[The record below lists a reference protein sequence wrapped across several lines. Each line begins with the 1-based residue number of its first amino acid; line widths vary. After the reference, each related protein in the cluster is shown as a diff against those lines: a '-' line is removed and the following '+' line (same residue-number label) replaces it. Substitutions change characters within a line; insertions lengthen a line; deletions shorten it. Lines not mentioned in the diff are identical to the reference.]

1 MRALLAIGAACLL
14 TSCAVTIDESSL
26 LPTIDPPGAGVTL
39 AAPPGYSLT
48 ERMIDVGGLGQVHAV
63 RLDRPE
69 SEATVIFAGGSG
81 YFSANASRRLTRLAE
96 LTGADIVT
104 FDYPGRAGT
113 TVPRTA
119 QALSELGPAL
129 VTGFREVG
137 WIGAGPLYAYGFSF
151 GGASAAGIARTGGFD
166 GLLLESTSSDI
177 NAMGRNMV
185 PGFVRPFVRLRID
198 EDLNQFDFLGFAATA
213 RAPVLLLA
221 AEDDAQA
228 DRAIVEAFAVR
239 LRDQGLAVTLVFGEG
254 GHGDAIYSE
263 PGGRA
268 VRTFTSA
275 ARN

>member
-1 MRALLAIGAACLL
+1 MRSLLAIGAACLL
-14 TSCAVTIDESSL
+14 TSCAVTVDESSL
-26 LPTIDPPGAGVTL
+26 LPAIDPPEAGVTL
-39 AAPPGYSLT
+39 AAPPGYART
-48 ERMIDVGGLGQVHAV
+48 ERMIDVGGLGEVHGV
-63 RLDRPE
+63 RLDRPD

-96 LTGADIVT
+96 LTGADILT

-119 QALSELGPAL
+119 EALSALGPAL
-129 VTGFREVG
+129 VTGLREAG

-151 GGASAAGIARTGGFD
+151 GGASAAGVARAGGFD
-166 GLLLESTSSDI
+166 GLILESTSSDI
-177 NAMGRNMV
+177 NAMGRNMI
-185 PGFVRPFVRLRID
+185 PGIARPFVRLRID
-198 EDLNQFDFLGFAATA
+198 DDLNQFDFLGFAASA
-213 RAPVLLLA
+213 RAPVLLIG

-228 DRAIVEAFAVR
+228 DRATVEAFAAR
-239 LRDQGLAVTLVFGEG
+239 LRDRGLVVTLVFGEG